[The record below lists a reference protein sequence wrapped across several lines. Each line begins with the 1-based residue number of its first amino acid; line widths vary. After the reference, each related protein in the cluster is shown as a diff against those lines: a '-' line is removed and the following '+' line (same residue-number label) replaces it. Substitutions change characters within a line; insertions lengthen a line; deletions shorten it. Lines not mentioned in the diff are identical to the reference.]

1 MYVRSVSGTAVL
13 ERVAALRAAYDALA
27 ACDLDSLTLPE
38 LLAMGDEL
46 ETLACQLP
54 TQSHRILARL
64 QAEATPKEMGA
75 KSWKDVLRIRWRI
88 SSTEANRRLSEAGLL
103 GPRRTL
109 TGEPLPPVLA
119 ATAAAAARG
128 QITGEHVEV
137 IRKSLAKLPGFVDAS
152 TRERFEADL
161 VRAAVGVGPR
171 RSATS
176 PS

>member
-1 MYVRSVSGTAVL
+1 M
-13 ERVAALRAAYDALA
+13 RAAHDALA
-27 ACDLDSLTLPE
+27 ACDLDALTPTE

-46 ETLACQLP
+46 ETLTCQLP

-64 QAEATPKEMGA
+64 QAEATPKELGA

-88 SSTEANRRLSEAGLL
+88 SSTEAHRRLTEAALL

-109 TGEPLPPVLA
+109 TGQPLQPVLP
-119 ATAAAAARG
+119 ATAAAQARG
-128 QITGEHVEV
+128 QITAEHVEV
-137 IRKSLAKLPGFVDAS
+137 IRTSMHKLPGFVDAS

-171 RSATS
+171 KSATS